1 MTSEPELLPN
11 LAPWFNQWHDLSEV
25 GMWGELRQSL
35 NEFAA
40 LYPDHPL
47 MQVEASTKS
56 LTRSGADSSQT
67 TAVNER

>member
-1 MTSEPELLPN
+1 MTSKSELISSPT
-11 LAPWFNQWHDLSEV
+11 PWFDQWHDLAEV

-56 LTRSGADSSQT
+56 LTRSGADLSQT
-67 TAVNER
+67 TN

>member
-1 MTSEPELLPN
+1 MHKSERISN
-11 LAPWFNQWHDLSEV
+11 LKPWFDQWHDLAEV

-47 MQVEASTKS
+47 MQVKTSTKD
-56 LTRSGADSSQT
+56 LTCPGAGSSQT
-67 TAVNER
+67 TN